1 MRKYK
6 IDHHSVYYVSFPEN
20 DGLDVIQPSALSDD
34 LESSV
39 DEKMPEDR

>member
-1 MRKYK
+1 MFNDDV
-6 IDHHSVYYVSFPEN
+6 IFPEN

-39 DEKMPEDR
+39 DENMTEDR